1 MKFIQLHSHESLITE
16 ISPEVCDLAYFL
28 GIAVNIHDPAD
39 HLFISELYVALKLE
53 SYEIRRNSDVAVN
66 SKIFCEILMDI
77 TSGMS
82 VIDAYNKQG
91 YTF

>member
-1 MKFIQLHSHESLITE
+1 MELLKLHSYESLITE
-16 ISPEVCDLAYFL
+16 ISPEVRDLAYFL

-39 HLFISELYVALKLE
+39 HLFISDLYTVLKLE
-53 SYEIRRNSDVAVN
+53 SYELRRDSDVAVN

-82 VIDAYNKQG
+82 GIDAYNKQC

>member
-1 MKFIQLHSHESLITE
+1 MELLKLHSYESLITE

-39 HLFISELYVALKLE
+39 HLFISDLYTVLKLE
-53 SYEIRRNSDVAVN
+53 SYELRRDSDVAVN